1 MANRNY
7 YRVVLSN
14 DYLGLTKEISAPTRN
29 ELSIKIENQERI
41 WNEKIQREKI
51 KQNREEMKAKAE
63 ELTKI
68 DKERI
73 NIYSNIINMISVTN
87 SINYYN
93 SLIDESNFMD
103 FLSKLSIPT
112 FENISKEIN
121 VPKRNILEL
130 FSAKKKGIRIRKEKE
145 AKKLYDERVE
155 EYNINLE
162 KEKKDYEIAKKEFL
176 EKQKR
181 NNELVEIN
189 REKYNK
195 YDEKQ
200 IQKYFEFVIK
210 NSKMPDEFTKEFEL
224 QYTQENK
231 TLIVSYFL
239 PNSEIVP
246 RVVQHKYV
254 STRNEIDVISLTDK
268 KFEKFY
274 NDIIFMSCL
283 KTIKEIILS
292 DDMNNIDN
300 IVYNGWVKYI
310 DKSTGKYAESCI
322 ITLETSK
329 IKFSEI
335 NLKNVDYKRFKGY
348 FCS

>member
-155 EYNINLE
+155 E
-162 KEKKDYEIAKKEFL
+162 
-176 EKQKR
+176 
-181 NNELVEIN
+181 
-189 REKYNK
+189 
-195 YDEKQ
+195 
-200 IQKYFEFVIK
+200 
-210 NSKMPDEFTKEFEL
+210 
-224 QYTQENK
+224 
-231 TLIVSYFL
+231 
-239 PNSEIVP
+239 
-246 RVVQHKYV
+246 
-254 STRNEIDVISLTDK
+254 
-268 KFEKFY
+268 
-274 NDIIFMSCL
+274 
-283 KTIKEIILS
+283 
-292 DDMNNIDN
+292 
-300 IVYNGWVKYI
+300 
-310 DKSTGKYAESCI
+310 
-322 ITLETSK
+322 
-329 IKFSEI
+329 
-335 NLKNVDYKRFKGY
+335 
-348 FCS
+348 